1 MMPCVSLYLV
11 IKEAKVF
18 MAALFQV
25 FWQIA
30 LLRRGPQTLP
40 ASRELLWL
48 LLAAHWLIGVILV
61 LDTFSLD
68 RALLSGLLGTLI
80 MVAVVHGLLLV
91 HRHYNRVTQTL
102 GALAGCEILLGLLTL
117 PLLVLLGMGGEL
129 QALATILWLLLLGWS
144 IAITAHIFRHALG
157 VSLGIGLLSAMG
169 YVFISITLNIF
180 IFPAEAAV

>member
-1 MMPCVSLYLV
+1 
-11 IKEAKVF
+11 

-30 LLRRGPQTLP
+30 LLRKGPQTLP

-61 LDTFSLD
+61 LNTFPLD
-68 RALLSGLLGTLI
+68 LALLSGLLGTLI

-91 HRHYNRVTQTL
+91 HHHHSRATQTL
-102 GALAGCEILLGLLTL
+102 SALAGCEILLGLLTL
-117 PLLVLLGMGGEL
+117 PLLALLGMGGEW
-129 QALATILWLLLLGWS
+129 QALANLLSLVLLVWS
-144 IAITAHIFRHALG
+144 IAITAHIFRHALSVPLG
-157 VSLGIGLLSAMG
+157 VGLISATG
-169 YVFISITLNIF
+169 YMFISIMMNLF

>member
-1 MMPCVSLYLV
+1 MGALV
-11 IKEAKVF
+11 
-18 MAALFQV
+18 QV

-30 LLRRGPQTLP
+30 LLRKGPQTLP

-61 LDTFSLD
+61 IDRVPLD

-80 MVAVVHGLLLV
+80 TVGVVHGLLLV
-91 HRHYNRVTQTL
+91 HHHYSRVTQTL
-102 GALAGCEILLGLLTL
+102 SALAGCEILLGLLTL
-117 PLLVLLGMGGEL
+117 PLLGLLSLGGEL

-144 IAITAHIFRHALG
+144 IAITGHIFRHALSVPLG
-157 VSLGIGLLSAMG
+157 VGVLSAVG
-169 YVFISITLNIF
+169 YVFISIMLNMF